1 MQLRMKAFPVRLLQ
15 ESYCILGDNYVK
27 DFSRTTD
34 PNGQFVYHWIIGEN
48 GDAGELTIE
57 AQIVASGYES
67 LQARSAFQITGR

>member
-1 MQLRMKAFPVRLLQ
+1 MKAIPVRLLE

-27 DFSRTTD
+27 DFRGTTD

-57 AQIVASGYES
+57 A
-67 LQARSAFQITGR
+67 